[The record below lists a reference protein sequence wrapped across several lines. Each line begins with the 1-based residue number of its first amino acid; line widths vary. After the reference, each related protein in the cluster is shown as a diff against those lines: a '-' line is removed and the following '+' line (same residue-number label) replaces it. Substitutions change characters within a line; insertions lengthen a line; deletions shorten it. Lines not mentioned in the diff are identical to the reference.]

1 MNRIAIFTSFG
12 PWEDLRSLRQELW
25 CHAWHRQ
32 NGVDIFV
39 LDQGQEKTKEMCSR
53 FGFHLV
59 TGIKK
64 ASSIDLDSEGLLM
77 DSIFQVL
84 SKNLP
89 KEVEI
94 VSYSGDALM
103 ITPHVAEVYDF
114 VNNISNGLFQ
124 AFIRARDLENW
135 AHHCQPLHEMTLN
148 QIGKKVY
155 KKGKV
160 HFPGADT
167 FIWSRKVFDRLA
179 KDSPP
184 MDFLR
189 GGSERFW
196 WNWAFRQE
204 DIHNYE
210 LTTEVKLVHLDHEPS
225 PYRGSTDWE
234 VDPDKSEDLNYK
246 HMFKYIPRT
255 LNEVW
260 ALVEADLH
268 ALDNG
273 VSLVEWI
280 RKEQKNG
287 SSINSKK
294 PQQSIQE
301 VATSVKCKRS
311 TENAEANLCK

>member
-1 MNRIAIFTSFG
+1 MKRVVIFTSFG
-12 PWEDLRSLRQELW
+12 PWEELRSLRQELW

-32 NGVDIFV
+32 SGVEVFV
-39 LDQGQEKTKEMCSR
+39 LDQGQEKTKEVCSR

-64 ASSIDLDSEGLLM
+64 ASSVGLPSEGLLM

-103 ITPHVAEVYDF
+103 VTPHVAEVYDF
-114 VNNISNGLFQ
+114 VNNISKGMFQ

-135 AHHCQPLHEMTLN
+135 GHHCQPLHEMTLN
-148 QIGKKVY
+148 QIAKKIY

-167 FIWSRKVFDRLA
+167 FVWSRKVFDRLA
-179 KDSPP
+179 KTTPP

-196 WNWAFRQE
+196 WNWAFNQV
-204 DIHNYE
+204 DVHSYE
-210 LTTEVKLVHLDHEPS
+210 LTTEVKLIHLDHAPS
-225 PYRGSTDWE
+225 QFRGSTDWE
-234 VDPDKSEDLNYK
+234 ADPDKSVDVNYK

-260 ALVEADLH
+260 SLVEADLH

-273 VSLVEWI
+273 VCLVEWL
-280 RKEQKNG
+280 RKEQKDG
-287 SSINSKK
+287 IDIKTSES
-294 PQQSIQE
+294 QQSVQKV
-301 VATSVKCKRS
+301 VAGVECEKCS
-311 TENAEANLCK
+311 ENAEANLCK